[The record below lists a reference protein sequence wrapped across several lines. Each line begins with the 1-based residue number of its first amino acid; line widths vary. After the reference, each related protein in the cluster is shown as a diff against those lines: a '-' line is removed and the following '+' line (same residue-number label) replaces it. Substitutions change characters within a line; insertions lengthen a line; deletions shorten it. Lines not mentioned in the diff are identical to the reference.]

1 LKHFLGT
8 PSLSSQGTITFKVI
22 SRNEYSPICDINNN
36 ISWSIMENSEFGRIL
51 GTISCRDD
59 DKDELNGQISVYS
72 HWFPEGK
79 SDHQNRH
86 GIPFEIVTRKSNTSE
101 VINTFE
107 VVQENP
113 YVKFCIFSQ
122 QHS

>member
-79 SDHQNRH
+79 LNHQNRH

-101 VINTFE
+101 VIKTFPRKYIR
-107 VVQENP
+107 Q
-113 YVKFCIFSQ
+113 IL
-122 QHS
+122 